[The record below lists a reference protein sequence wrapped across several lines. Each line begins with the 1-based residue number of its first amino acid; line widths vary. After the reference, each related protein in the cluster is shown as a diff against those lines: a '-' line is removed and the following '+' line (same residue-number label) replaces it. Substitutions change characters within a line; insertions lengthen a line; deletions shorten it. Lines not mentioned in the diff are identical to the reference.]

1 MNYKRTIV
9 AAFLLVGGIASS
21 NAQHIAKRDVPA
33 AVRTAFSKAYPK
45 ATDVD
50 WEMKGSNYEVDFD
63 LGRVDHK
70 ATYSPAGKLISYEKD
85 IPNSKLPAAIVR
97 SIKAKYPKGR
107 IDDVDMISTGGKI
120 TYKIDIEGK
129 PDVKVWYAADGKFIR
144 EVPD

>member
-1 MNYKRTIV
+1 
-9 AAFLLVGGIASS
+9 
-21 NAQHIAKRDVPA
+21 
-33 AVRTAFSKAYPK
+33 
-45 ATDVD
+45 
-50 WEMKGSNYEVDFD
+50 MKGSNYEVDFD

-97 SIKAKYPKGR
+97 SIKAKYPNGR

-129 PDVKVWYAADGKFIR
+129 PDVNVWYVADGKFIR